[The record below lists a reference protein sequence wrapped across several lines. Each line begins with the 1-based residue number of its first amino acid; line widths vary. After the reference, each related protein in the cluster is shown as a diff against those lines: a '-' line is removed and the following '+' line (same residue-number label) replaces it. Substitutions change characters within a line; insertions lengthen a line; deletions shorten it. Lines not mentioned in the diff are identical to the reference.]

1 MVKSGP
7 GKPSGPQPSGPVPPD
22 IAAMSFE
29 QALKALD
36 DIVKR
41 LEGGQVG
48 LEDSIE
54 IYARGVNLK
63 QHCEAKLRAAEAKI
77 ERIVVGPDG
86 TIGATPA
93 DVE

>member
-1 MVKSGP
+1 MAKSGP
-7 GKPSGPQPSGPVPPD
+7 GKTSGPMPPD

-54 IYARGVNLK
+54 IYTRGVQLK
-63 QHCEAKLRAAEAKI
+63 QHCEAKLRAAEARI

-86 TIGATPA
+86 TIGTTPA

>member
-1 MVKSGP
+1 
-7 GKPSGPQPSGPVPPD
+7 
-22 IAAMSFE
+22 
-29 QALKALD
+29 
-36 DIVKR
+36 
-41 LEGGQVG
+41 